1 MRRLV
6 AFLGESLLGGQES
19 FKETI
24 ENLYQKVPKLSSV
37 DEFLIK
43 VVGEEA
49 IRIITRGHE
58 ETILTE
64 KHIEKYFL

>member
-1 MRRLV
+1 MRRLI
-6 AFLGESLLGGQES
+6 AFLGENLLGGHES

-37 DEFLIK
+37 DEFLLK

-49 IRIITRGHE
+49 IRIITRGNE
-58 ETILTE
+58 GSVLTE